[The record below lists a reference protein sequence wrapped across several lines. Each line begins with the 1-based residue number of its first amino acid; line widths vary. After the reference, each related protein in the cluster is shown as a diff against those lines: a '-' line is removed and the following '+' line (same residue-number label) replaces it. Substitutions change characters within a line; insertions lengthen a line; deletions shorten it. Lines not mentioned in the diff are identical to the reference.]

1 MSGRIFQNVVLQ
13 LKENT
18 DRTVGVIDGEGIVI
32 ACSELAMIGQRW
44 AEHVPVINA
53 AGGAIVASDGKT
65 FKALNGWGAQFDY
78 AAFAFG
84 DNEIS
89 RTVCAMA
96 TVALNAAKAYYEEK
110 HDRGS
115 FIKDIISDNI
125 MLGDIYVR
133 AKELRV
139 VADVPRGVFVVRT
152 LKKGESVPTDVIQSL
167 FPDRQNDFV
176 LSIGEGDVVLIR
188 QMPEGTGIKDLN
200 KIASTIEEAL
210 RSGGEPTVVVGIGT
224 VATHLRD
231 LAKSYKEAQI
241 AIEVGKVFD
250 TERYVINYENLGIG
264 RLIYQLP
271 TTLCEMF
278 LQEVFKKNP
287 IDALDKE
294 TLFTINKFFEN
305 NLNVSETARKLF
317 VHRNTLV
324 YRLEKIKKLT
334 GLDLREFDDAITF
347 KVALMV
353 KKYLTSRGI
362 DA

>member
-18 DRTVGVIDGEGIVI
+18 DRTIGVIDGEGIVI
-32 ACSELAMIGQRW
+32 ACSELPMIGLRW
-44 AEHVPVINA
+44 GEFVPVINN
-53 AGGAIVASDGKT
+53 AGGSMVSSEGKT
-65 FKALNGWGAQFDY
+65 FKALNGWGNQFDY

-89 RTVCAMA
+89 HTVCAMA
-96 TVALNAAKAYYEEK
+96 TVALNSAKSYYEEK

-125 MLGDIYVR
+125 MLGDIYMR

-139 VADVPRGVFVVRT
+139 TADVPRGVFVVRS
-152 LKKGESVPTDVIQSL
+152 LKKGESVPTDVVQSL

-176 LSIGEGDVVLIR
+176 LGIGEGDVVLSRQLAEGSGIR
-188 QMPEGTGIKDLN
+188 DLN
-200 KIASTIEEAL
+200 KIASSVETAL
-210 RSGGEPTVVVGIGT
+210 RSGTEATVVVGIGT
-224 VATHLRD
+224 VAHHLRD

-250 TERYVINYENLGIG
+250 TEKYIINYENLGIG

-294 TLFTINKFFEN
+294 TLFTIHKFFEN

-362 DA
+362 ES

>member
-1 MSGRIFQNVVLQ
+1 ML
-13 LKENT
+13 
-18 DRTVGVIDGEGIVI
+18 
-32 ACSELAMIGQRW
+32 
-44 AEHVPVINA
+44 
-53 AGGAIVASDGKT
+53 DGKT
-65 FKALNGWGAQFDY
+65 FKALAGWGARFDY
-78 AAFAFG
+78 AVFASG
-84 DNEIS
+84 EDSIS

-96 TVALNAAKAYYEEK
+96 TVALNTAKAHYEEK
-110 HDRGS
+110 HDKGS
-115 FIKDIISDNI
+115 FVKNIISDNI
-125 MLGDIYVR
+125 LLGDIYVR
-133 AKELRV
+133 AKELHV
-139 VADVPRGVFVVRT
+139 TTEVPRGVFVLRQLDKSDSSLIDQV
-152 LKKGESVPTDVIQSL
+152 QSL

-176 LSIGEGDVVLIR
+176 LNIGEADVALIK
-188 QMPEGTGIKDLN
+188 QLN
-200 KIASTIEEAL
+200 DGASENELDKIAAQIDD
-210 RSGGEPTVVVGIGT
+210 TVNHDNRVMIGIGT
-224 VATHLRD
+224 IASHLRD

-250 TERYVINYENLGIG
+250 TERRVINYENLGIG

-287 IDALDKE
+287 IDTLDQE

-362 DA
+362 EA

>member
-13 LKENT
+13 LKETT
-18 DRTVGVIDGEGIVI
+18 DRVIGVIDTEGTVV
-32 ACSELAMIGQRW
+32 ACSELSGIGKKW
-44 AEHVPVINA
+44 PEYVPAINA
-53 AGGAIVASDGKT
+53 AEGAAIVLDGKT
-65 FKALNGWGAQFDY
+65 FKALAGWGARFDY
-78 AAFAFG
+78 AVFASG
-84 DNEIS
+84 EDAIS
-89 RTVCAMA
+89 HTVCAMA
-96 TVALNAAKAYYEEK
+96 TVALNTAKAHYEEK
-110 HDRGS
+110 HDKGS
-115 FIKDIISDNI
+115 FIKNIISDNI
-125 MLGDIYVR
+125 LLGDIYVR
-133 AKELRV
+133 AKELHV
-139 VADVPRGVFVVRT
+139 TTEVPRGVFVLRRMDKSDT
-152 LKKGESVPTDVIQSL
+152 SLIDQMQNL

-176 LSIGEGDVVLIR
+176 LNIGEADVALIK
-188 QMPEGTGIKDLN
+188 QLPDGAGENELN
-200 KIASTIEEAL
+200 KIALQIDETVNGSGRVTI
-210 RSGGEPTVVVGIGT
+210 GIGSI
-224 VATHLRD
+224 ATQLRE
-231 LAKSYKEAQI
+231 LAKPYKEAQI

-250 TERYVINYENLGIG
+250 TERRIINYENLGIG

-287 IDALDKE
+287 IDALDQE

-362 DA
+362 EA